1 MVDPDRAR
9 ELAEAERFLRDRI
22 EQMAWHDDTTNDALK
37 VLLAEYDRR
46 GAELAA
52 SRRIVEA
59 ATALVEHWD
68 SGCFEAEYDDIR
80 ERLEDALAAAVRSD
94 QPEVPGTEGEQAD
107 A

>member
-1 MVDPDRAR
+1 MACPVVDPDRAR

-59 ATALVEHWD
+59 ATALVKRFGP
-68 SGCFEAEYDDIR
+68 SGGAEFTATS
-80 ERLEDALAAAVRSD
+80 RLLLDALASALR
-94 QPEVPGTEGEQAD
+94 PTLEG
-107 A
+107 